1 MSEVPIEGGKKPKD
15 SYETIYN
22 FTITPIPNED
32 DPLNID
38 FDIFYFDV
46 HSTKLN
52 VIRIV
57 NAYMSFMICKLPGL
71 TTKQTLNWV
80 KIKAKKYPEGK
91 FQFKIRNDIRDSAFC
106 VFDHLLEYIEIFS
119 RSPEVLNKLKE
130 DLENELRNDYYK
142 NLRKK
147 DLPPWDRVFL
157 EETESPFRFTQYS
170 TNVLNSKYWLSGKFN
185 IPITGYIDV
194 NMKKLKEYQG
204 HHLRPLSNRIEKM
217 YICVANGLDHFI
229 NDGIWQT
236 FRTVKIDDKYHN
248 KQMDNIIVASYDIET
263 YVRDANPNPEAD
275 DQPVF
280 CVGVSFFKISD
291 ETPFKRYCILADDLM
306 KDEEIRASLIPT
318 KTGIIPDSW
327 LDSNPILDIV
337 KPSKDKSNDNG
348 SNEKQT
354 KSEHESHEEIKETNI
369 NSNDKESNEIPPIS
383 KDDNK
388 PIEDLD
394 PDKLKGS
401 GISQEQENGFKYI
414 PIEHYVREYI
424 VKNEYKDE
432 AINDKEGQ
440 LIYKHP
446 ELDETTYICL
456 KREDKQVELRIM
468 LAFIGIL
475 ARHHPHIILGFNNY
489 MFDDVAMY
497 HRMERNTQIKNKF
510 LQLFTP
516 YNLNE
521 IESGDDALAR
531 NSKKHLKPV
540 FRSFPLKME
549 GKVANRDNRTV
560 RATLVQS
567 MDAYKILLKADAKRF
582 SQDGRLDTMLAFYNI
597 NDQSLSKFKLDKIEI
612 TDEHGEKHIETN
624 NYQIMF
630 YCWVHAQQLYQIA
643 KYCCQDAW
651 ITGTLLIARAGILDK
666 LAMAGTTFTSFED
679 SIFLA
684 DGHRVSCLNSHKG
697 YMAGFSVMDSAD
709 KQREDKRNDPSIRAL
724 GEKYFCRC
732 KLVGG
737 AVRNVHAYRAL
748 AIVAGDYS
756 AQYPNNWIAN
766 NIDSSARVPRYIID
780 HPKDFGLEIVHTVEI
795 NDTYGPRTVLYLKN
809 IGNDNTFDM
818 SMRRKAIVYSK
829 KGETQ

>member
-1 MSEVPIEGGKKPKD
+1 MSAEQVEGEKKPND
-15 SYETIYN
+15 GYETIYN
-22 FTITPIPNED
+22 FTITPIPNEE

-38 FDIFYFDV
+38 FDIFYFDE

-52 VIRIV
+52 LIRIV

-71 TTKQTLNWV
+71 TTKQTLNWI
-80 KIKAKKYPEGK
+80 KLKAKKYSEGK
-91 FQFKIRNDIRDSAFC
+91 FQFKIRHDIRDSAFC
-106 VFDHLLEYIEIFS
+106 VFDHFLEYIEIFS
-119 RSPEVLNKLKE
+119 RSPDMLAKLKD

-194 NMKKLKEYQG
+194 NMKQLKVYQG
-204 HHLRPLSNRIEKM
+204 DYLRPLSSRIEKM
-217 YICVANGLDHFI
+217 YICVANTLDRFN

-236 FRTVKIDDKYHN
+236 FRTVNIDDKYHN
-248 KQMDNIIVASYDIET
+248 KQMNNIIVASYDIET

-280 CVGVSFFKISD
+280 CVGISFFKISN

-306 KDEEIRASLIPT
+306 KDEEIRDRLVPT

-327 LDSNPILDIV
+327 LD
-337 KPSKDKSNDNG
+337 KSSD
-348 SNEKQT
+348 T
-354 KSEHESHEEIKETNI
+354 KSIPHTSPDE
-369 NSNDKESNEIPPIS
+369 NS
-383 KDDNK
+383 DDK

-394 PDKLKGS
+394 PDKLKGGKAQ
-401 GISQEQENGFKYI
+401 GIKDEFEYI
-414 PIEHYVREYI
+414 PIEHYAREYI

-432 AINDKEGQ
+432 AVYDKEGN
-440 LIYKHP
+440 LLYNHP

-489 MFDDVAMY
+489 TFDDVAMW
-497 HRMERNTQIKNKF
+497 HRMEKNAQIKNKF
-510 LQLFTP
+510 IQLFTP

-521 IESGDDALAR
+521 IESGDDGLVR
-531 NSKKHLKPV
+531 KSKLHLKPV

-549 GKVANRDNRTV
+549 GKVSNRDNRTM

-582 SQDGRLDTMLAFYNI
+582 SQDGRLDTMLTFYNI
-597 NDQSLSKFKLDKIEI
+597 KNPFTDRSLSKFKMDKIEI
-612 TDEHGEKHIETN
+612 VDKHGEKHIETN

-630 YCWVHAQQLYQIA
+630 YCWDHSQQLYQIA

-666 LAMAGTTFTSFED
+666 LAMATTTFTSFED

-697 YMAGFSVMDSAD
+697 YMAGFSVMDSPD
-709 KQREDKRNDPSIRAL
+709 KQREDKRDDPSIRAL
-724 GEKYFCRC
+724 GEKYFCKC

-780 HPKDFGLEIVHTVEI
+780 HPNEFGLEIVHTVKI
-795 NDTYGPRTVLYLKN
+795 NDTYGPRTVRYLKN

-818 SMRRKAIVYSK
+818 SMRRKAIVYSNK
-829 KGETQ
+829 DE

>member
-1 MSEVPIEGGKKPKD
+1 MSSGQED
-15 SYETIYN
+15 YETIYN
-22 FTITPIPNED
+22 FTITPIPNEE

-38 FDIFYFDV
+38 FDLFYFDE

-52 VIRIV
+52 LIRIV

-91 FQFKIRNDIRDSAFC
+91 FQFKIRHDIRDSAFC
-106 VFDHLLEYIEIFS
+106 VFDHLLEYVEIFS
-119 RSPEVLNKLKE
+119 RSPEMLAKLKD

-204 HHLRPLSNRIEKM
+204 NHLRPLSNRIEKM
-217 YICVANGLDHFI
+217 YICIANGLDQFN
-229 NDGIWQT
+229 NDGICQT
-236 FRTVKIDDKYHN
+236 FRTVIIDDKYHN

-280 CVGVSFFKISD
+280 CVGISFFKISD

-306 KDEEIRASLIPT
+306 KDEEIRARLVPT

-327 LDSNPILDIV
+327 LDSNPIPDMV
-337 KPSKDKSNDNG
+337 KASKDE
-348 SNEKQT
+348 SNEKQM
-354 KSEHESHEEIKETNI
+354 KSEHEAQ
-369 NSNDKESNEIPPIS
+369 PIS
-383 KDDNK
+383 KDD
-388 PIEDLD
+388 PSI
-394 PDKLKGS
+394 G
-401 GISQEQENGFKYI
+401 QENDFKYI
-414 PIEHYVREYI
+414 PIEHYAREYI
-424 VKNEYKDE
+424 VREEYKDE
-432 AINDKEGQ
+432 AK
-440 LIYKHP
+440 LLYKHP

-497 HRMERNTQIKNKF
+497 HRMERNNQIKKKF
-510 LQLFTP
+510 IQLFTP

-521 IESGDDALAR
+521 IESGDDALVIK
-531 NSKKHLKPV
+531 SKMHLKPV

-549 GKVANRDNRTV
+549 GKVANRDNRTM

-582 SQDGRLDTMLAFYNI
+582 SQDGRLDTMLTFYNI
-597 NDQSLSKFKLDKIEI
+597 KNPFTDQSLSKFKLDKIEI
-612 TDEHGEKHIETN
+612 VDEHGEKHVETN

-630 YCWVHAQQLYQIA
+630 HCWDHSQQLYQIA

-697 YMAGFSVMDSAD
+697 YMAGFSVMDSPD

-780 HPKDFGLEIVHTVEI
+780 HPEDFGLEIVHTVKI
-795 NDTYGPRTVLYLKN
+795 NDTYGPRTVRYLKN
-809 IGNDNTFDM
+809 IGNDNTFDL
-818 SMRRKAIVYSK
+818 SMRRKAIVYSDK
-829 KGETQ
+829 E

>member
-1 MSEVPIEGGKKPKD
+1 MSSEQIESGEKPKD
-15 SYETIYN
+15 DYETIYN
-22 FTITPIPNED
+22 FTITPIPNEE

-38 FDIFYFDV
+38 FDLFYFDE

-52 VIRIV
+52 LIRIV

-91 FQFKIRNDIRDSAFC
+91 FQFKIIHDIRDSAFC

-119 RSPEVLNKLKE
+119 RSPEMLAKLKD

-185 IPITGYIDV
+185 IPITGYIDI

-204 HHLRPLSNRIEKM
+204 NHLRPLSNRIEKM
-217 YICVANGLDHFI
+217 YICIANGLDQFN
-229 NDGIWQT
+229 NDGIRQT
-236 FRTVKIDDKYHN
+236 FRTVIIDDKYHN

-280 CVGVSFFKISD
+280 CVGISFFKISD

-306 KDEEIRASLIPT
+306 KDEEIRARLVPT

-327 LDSNPILDIV
+327 LDSNPDIV
-337 KPSKDKSNDNG
+337 KTSNDSG

-354 KSEHESHEEIKETNI
+354 KLEHETNI
-369 NSNDKESNEIPPIS
+369 NSSDKQSNEIPPIS
-383 KDDNK
+383 KDN
-388 PIEDLD
+388 LD

-401 GISQEQENGFKYI
+401 SIGQEQGNGFKYI
-414 PIEHYVREYI
+414 PIEHYAREYI
-424 VKNEYKDE
+424 VREEYKDE
-432 AINDKEGQ
+432 AISDNEGK
-440 LIYKHP
+440 LLYKHP

-456 KREDKQVELRIM
+456 KREDKQVELRIV

-489 MFDDVAMY
+489 TFDDVAMY
-497 HRMERNTQIKNKF
+497 HRMERNNQIKNKF
-510 LQLFTP
+510 IQLFTP

-521 IESGDDALAR
+521 IESGDEALVR
-531 NSKKHLKPV
+531 KSKMHLKPV

-549 GKVANRDNRTV
+549 GKVANRDNRTM

-582 SQDGRLDTMLAFYNI
+582 SQDGRLDTMLTFYNI
-597 NDQSLSKFKLDKIEI
+597 KNPFTDQSLSKFKLDKIEI
-612 TDEHGEKHIETN
+612 IDEHGEKHIETN

-630 YCWVHAQQLYQIA
+630 HCWDHSQQLYQIA

-697 YMAGFSVMDSAD
+697 YMAGFSVMDSPD

-780 HPKDFGLEIVHTVEI
+780 HPKDFGLEIVHTVKI
-795 NDTYGPRTVLYLKN
+795 NDTYGPRTVRYLKN

-818 SMRRKAIVYSK
+818 SMRRKAIVYSDK
-829 KGETQ
+829 E